1 MQQLILEPLNQMT
14 QSSLL
19 SFAELFSFML
29 GEAGRPVTRG
39 RVVPPID
46 TNDMLSIFTKAVNEV
61 ANGQKL
67 LDAIPDDDKDT
78 SCLCRALVTAL
89 HLACLLARVLEEEDC
104 DDNVRKCILTAIYDL
119 VSLKV
124 SFSISN
130 LYGIENSSNKKKQLD

>member
-39 RVVPPID
+39 RVVPPIE
-46 TNDMLSIFTKAVNEV
+46 TNDMLSIFNKAVAEV

-67 LDAIPDDDKDT
+67 LDVIDDDDKDT

-89 HLACLLARVLEEEDC
+89 HLACLLARVLEEEEDC
-104 DDNVRKCILTAIYDL
+104 GDDVRKSILTALYDL

-124 SFSISN
+124 CLN
-130 LYGIENSSNKKKQLD
+130 